1 MGRINLLDPLLS
13 SRIAAGEV
21 IERPQSVLREFLDNS
36 LDAEADDITV
46 IVEGGGIDKLEVQD
60 NGKGINREDLSLI
73 ATRHATSKIHDPD
86 DLYEI
91 NTLGFRGEAL
101 YSISSVSKLTIS
113 SFDSSEKE
121 ASTLVIDN
129 GKRYPVSETGPEK
142 GTICTSED
150 LFLEIPARRSFLKRA
165 STESTLCRT
174 LLSSK
179 ALAFSNSV
187 S

>member
-142 GTICTSED
+142 GTI
-150 LFLEIPARRSFLKRA
+150 
-165 STESTLCRT
+165 
-174 LLSSK
+174 
-179 ALAFSNSV
+179 
-187 S
+187 